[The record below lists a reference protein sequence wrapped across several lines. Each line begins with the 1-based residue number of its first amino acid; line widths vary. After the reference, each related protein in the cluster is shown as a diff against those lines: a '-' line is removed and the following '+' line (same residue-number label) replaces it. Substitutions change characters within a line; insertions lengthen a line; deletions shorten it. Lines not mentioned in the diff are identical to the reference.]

1 MALEFGSGTQ
11 ADPYLLVNLADV
23 TAMFNSYLATNTHFA
38 LVADLDLSYTVITCP
53 FVSCNFKLYGRG
65 HKLLIRVQASAASY
79 LFNAVQDASLIDVW
93 LNLKIVNNYFTATAS
108 SRFLMSNSVLEFDKP
123 SYRQSTVIGGGTNGL
138 LISSSSNDIGHGT
151 SVNMYK
157 HGVAV
162 ANTINTA
169 SFADGN
175 PFNPANYPTFSD
187 TKWIFDGVNLPRP
200 RPQATADLTNRYGVK
215 GQTKVG
221 GSNRQRNL
229 AVFTE
234 NGLRYKVQDTKADGS
249 FFLNLKD
256 VTTPVIVL
264 AYDDIGAKA
273 AINTVYSLNQIIH
286 PATPNGFRYRCTLA
300 GNSGA
305 TIPPEPWSTTTVL
318 TIGAAKFTP
327 EPVYEP
333 KAHGPLLPVLF
344 NVITEQPV

>member
-23 TAMFNSYLATNTHFA
+23 TAWLTTHHTQGYWFA
-38 LVADLDLSYTVITCP
+38 LVADLD
-53 FVSCNFKLYGRG
+53 VSGSIINNSTGVWKWNINGRG
-65 HKLLIRVQASAASY
+65 FSLKIKMKSTSI
-79 LFNAVQDASLIDVW
+79 AVGGLTNCNLIDVY
-93 LNLKIVNNYFTATAS
+93 LAISFP
-108 SRFLMSNSVLEFDKP
+108 SNSALFNSFNGYLILDNAVISFTNVLDSAVR
-123 SYRQSTVIGGGTNGL
+123 SYVGGSNGI
-138 LISSSSNDIGHGT
+138 LIDTGNRIACIPSSNIF
-151 SVNMYK
+151 K
-157 HGVAV
+157 HGPAV
-162 ANTINTA
+162 ANTINT
-169 SFADGN
+169 SGFPDGN
-175 PFNPANYPTFSD
+175 PFNRVNYPTFVEG
-187 TKWIFDGVNLPRP
+187 KWFFDGVSLPRP
-200 RPQATADLTNRYGVK
+200 RPQSTEDLTTRYGVK

-249 FFLNLKD
+249 FFLNLND
-256 VTTPVIVL
+256 VSTPVIVL

-273 AINTVYSLNQIIH
+273 AINTAYSLNQIIH
-286 PATPNGFRYRCTLA
+286 PAIPNGFRYRCTLA

-305 TIPPEPWSTTTVL
+305 TIPSEPWPTSVVL